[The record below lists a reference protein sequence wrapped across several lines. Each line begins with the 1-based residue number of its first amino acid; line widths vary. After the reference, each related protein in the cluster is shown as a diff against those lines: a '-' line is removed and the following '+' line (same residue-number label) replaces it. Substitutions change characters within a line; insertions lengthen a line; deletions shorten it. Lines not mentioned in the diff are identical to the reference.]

1 MFDQSEYS
9 VNEDDGSAQP
19 VLIISNPIS
28 TDITVQVTSTDVLAI
43 GEYCSIFID
52 Y

>member
-9 VNEDDGSAQP
+9 VNEDAGPAQP